1 MLQGGKW
8 GDRQIVSARW
18 ISQMSM
24 KQVDSAP
31 AGINATQLD
40 KETADPDWI
49 QGYGYQDRMCRHN
62 AYRADGA
69 RGQFIIVMPDQNA
82 VVAMTSDTPRMQ
94 DELNLVW
101 KYVLPVLDK

>member
-49 QGYGYQDRMCRHN
+49 QGYGYQDWMCRHN

-69 RGQFIIVMPDQNA
+69 RTVHHRYARPECGGGDDCRHSPYAGRAQPRLEIR
-82 VVAMTSDTPRMQ
+82 VASA
-94 DELNLVW
+94 
-101 KYVLPVLDK
+101 

>member
-1 MLQGGKW
+1 MLQGAKW

-49 QGYGYQDRMCRHN
+49 QGYGYQDWMCRHN

-82 VVAMTSDTPRMQ
+82 VVAMTADTPRMQ